1 MKINLKVKRYD
12 PEEQG
17 NGRVWWQDYSVEASE
32 STTVLDALIKV
43 REEQDGTLGFALF
56 MSRVNLWFVRN
67 ARQRTGQAEL

>member
-43 REEQDGTLGFALF
+43 REEQDGTLGCAVHVARR
-56 MSRVNLWFVRN
+56 SVVR
-67 ARQRTGQAEL
+67 AECVSTDRPS